1 MSIGYM
7 DLLKI
12 AECDYKACK
21 AMEGFFPDEFAVR
34 TALYHLQQAVEKT
47 LKALILYNG
56 EYPAFTHDIGKLIE
70 HCEKLGESFS
80 EGAELVADSLTLWEN
95 QTRYDPFVKLSEKK
109 YKIAK
114 SFYEEARNKIT
125 LANEIAE
132 EQQESNGMN
141 MQ

>member
-12 AECDYKACK
+12 AECDYKACR

-47 LKALILYNG
+47 LKAVILYNG
-56 EYPAFTHDIGKLIE
+56 EYPSFTHDIGKLIA
-70 HCEKLGESFS
+70 HCEKLGETFS
-80 EGAELVADSLTLWEN
+80 DSAELVADSLTLWEN
-95 QTRYDPFVKLSEKK
+95 QTRYDPFVNFSEKK

-114 SFYEEARNKIT
+114 SFYEEAHDKIT
-125 LANEIAE
+125 IANEISE
-132 EQQESNGMN
+132 EPEESSGMEL
-141 MQ
+141 Q